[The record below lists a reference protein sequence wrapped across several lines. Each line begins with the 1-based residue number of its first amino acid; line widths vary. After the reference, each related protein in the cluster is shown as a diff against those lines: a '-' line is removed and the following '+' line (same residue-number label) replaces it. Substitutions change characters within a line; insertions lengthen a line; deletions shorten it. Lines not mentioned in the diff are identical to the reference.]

1 MELKDASFNHSL
13 IFFMTSPNQVAS
25 LEQKNTLITLEIQRN
40 FGALHQ
46 TLEGLGAQNQGP
58 RSEVKYYQ
66 EPGVEIHICFLLFH
80 RQEAK
85 SWA

>member
-1 MELKDASFNHSL
+1 M
-13 IFFMTSPNQVAS
+13 
-25 LEQKNTLITLEIQRN
+25 EIQRN